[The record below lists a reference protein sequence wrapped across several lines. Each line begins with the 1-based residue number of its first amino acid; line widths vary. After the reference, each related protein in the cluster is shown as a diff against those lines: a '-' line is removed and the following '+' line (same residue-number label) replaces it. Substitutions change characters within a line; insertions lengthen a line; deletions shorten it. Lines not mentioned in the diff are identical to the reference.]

1 MGATLTKAQRAA
13 LTRYLDAG
21 VTSQSLCKLS
31 TFTFLCRR
39 GFLERSHGPGIIEAE
54 ITVAGRMALTEGQ
67 PHERA

>member
-1 MGATLTKAQRAA
+1 MSETKLTAAQRTA
-13 LTRYLDAG
+13 LLRYLDAG

-54 ITVAGRMALTEGQ
+54 ITVAGRMALS
-67 PHERA
+67 RASSGE